1 MTTENKNYTKEQEAS
16 MIAEYKMNPTRATV
30 DVIAEDLGKSVK
42 SVIAKLVTL
51 KVYVKAVK
59 TTKTGK
65 PVIRKTALVEKIN
78 SHFGFEMPSLAK
90 ATKIDLQ
97 NMVDNLS
104 WIKRAEMPKPKWDSF
119 SFGGADFFGVA
130 FPTIPYY
137 SILSPLVNNYLEI

>member
-1 MTTENKNYTKEQEAS
+1 MTTENKNYTKDQEAS

-30 DVIAEDLGKSVK
+30 DVIAEDLGKTVK

-78 SHFGFEMPSLAK
+78 SHFGFEMPSLVK
-90 ATKIDLQ
+90 ATKDDLQ

-104 WIKRAEMPKPKWDSF
+104 
-119 SFGGADFFGVA
+119 
-130 FPTIPYY
+130 
-137 SILSPLVNNYLEI
+137 

>member
-1 MTTENKNYTKEQEAS
+1 MTTENKNYTKDQEAS

-30 DVIAEDLGKSVK
+30 DVIAEDLGKTVK

-78 SHFGFEMPSLAK
+78 SHFGFEMPSLVK
-90 ATKIDLQ
+90 ATKDDLQ
-97 NMVDNLS
+97 NMVDNL
-104 WIKRAEMPKPKWDSF
+104 
-119 SFGGADFFGVA
+119 
-130 FPTIPYY
+130 
-137 SILSPLVNNYLEI
+137 N

>member
-1 MTTENKNYTKEQEAS
+1 MTTETIKNYTKEMEAS

-59 TTKTGK
+59 TAKTGK
-65 PVIRKTALVEKIN
+65 PVTSKKDLVAKIN
-78 SHFGFEMPSLAK
+78 AHFNLEMPSLAK

-104 WIKRAEMPKPKWDSF
+104 
-119 SFGGADFFGVA
+119 
-130 FPTIPYY
+130 
-137 SILSPLVNNYLEI
+137 

>member
-78 SHFGFEMPSLAK
+78 THFGFEMPSLVK
-90 ATKIDLQ
+90 ATKADLQ
-97 NMVDNLS
+97 NMVDNL
-104 WIKRAEMPKPKWDSF
+104 
-119 SFGGADFFGVA
+119 G
-130 FPTIPYY
+130 
-137 SILSPLVNNYLEI
+137 

>member
-59 TTKTGK
+59 TAKTGK
-65 PVIRKTALVEKIN
+65 PVTSKKDLVAKIN
-78 SHFGFEMPSLAK
+78 AHFNLEMPSLAK

-104 WIKRAEMPKPKWDSF
+104 
-119 SFGGADFFGVA
+119 
-130 FPTIPYY
+130 
-137 SILSPLVNNYLEI
+137 

>member
-1 MTTENKNYTKEQEAS
+1 MTTTENKNYTKDQEAS

-30 DVIAEDLGKSVK
+30 DVIAEDLGKTVK

-78 SHFGFEMPSLAK
+78 SHFGFEMPSLVK
-90 ATKIDLQ
+90 ATKDDLQ

-104 WIKRAEMPKPKWDSF
+104 
-119 SFGGADFFGVA
+119 
-130 FPTIPYY
+130 
-137 SILSPLVNNYLEI
+137 

>member
-30 DVIAEDLGKSVK
+30 DVIAEDLGKTVK

-59 TTKTGK
+59 TAKTGK
-65 PVIRKTALVEKIN
+65 PVTSKKDLVAKIN
-78 SHFGFEMPSLAK
+78 AHFNLEMPSLAK

-104 WIKRAEMPKPKWDSF
+104 
-119 SFGGADFFGVA
+119 
-130 FPTIPYY
+130 
-137 SILSPLVNNYLEI
+137 

>member
-30 DVIAEDLGKSVK
+30 DVIAEDLGKTVK

-78 SHFGFEMPSLAK
+78 SHFGFEMPSLVK
-90 ATKIDLQ
+90 ATKDDLQ
-97 NMVDNLS
+97 NMVDNL
-104 WIKRAEMPKPKWDSF
+104 
-119 SFGGADFFGVA
+119 
-130 FPTIPYY
+130 
-137 SILSPLVNNYLEI
+137 N

>member
-1 MTTENKNYTKEQEAS
+1 MTTENKNYTKDQEAS

-59 TTKTGK
+59 TAKTGK
-65 PVIRKTALVEKIN
+65 PVTSKKDLVAKIN
-78 SHFGFEMPSLAK
+78 AHFNLEMPSLAK

-104 WIKRAEMPKPKWDSF
+104 
-119 SFGGADFFGVA
+119 
-130 FPTIPYY
+130 
-137 SILSPLVNNYLEI
+137 

>member
-78 SHFGFEMPSLAK
+78 SHFGFEMPSLVK
-90 ATKIDLQ
+90 ATKDDLQ

-104 WIKRAEMPKPKWDSF
+104 
-119 SFGGADFFGVA
+119 
-130 FPTIPYY
+130 
-137 SILSPLVNNYLEI
+137 

>member
-78 SHFGFEMPSLAK
+78 AHFGFAMPSLVK
-90 ATKIDLQ
+90 ATKQDLQ
-97 NMVDNLS
+97 NMVDNL
-104 WIKRAEMPKPKWDSF
+104 
-119 SFGGADFFGVA
+119 G
-130 FPTIPYY
+130 
-137 SILSPLVNNYLEI
+137 

>member
-1 MTTENKNYTKEQEAS
+1 MTTENKNYTKDQEAS

-30 DVIAEDLGKSVK
+30 DVIAEDLGKTVK

-78 SHFGFEMPSLAK
+78 SHFGFEMPSLVK
-90 ATKIDLQ
+90 ATKDDLQ
-97 NMVDNLS
+97 NMVDNL
-104 WIKRAEMPKPKWDSF
+104 
-119 SFGGADFFGVA
+119 G
-130 FPTIPYY
+130 
-137 SILSPLVNNYLEI
+137 

>member
-1 MTTENKNYTKEQEAS
+1 MTTTENKNYTKDQEAS

-30 DVIAEDLGKSVK
+30 DVIAEDLGKTVK

-78 SHFGFEMPSLAK
+78 SHFGFEMPSLVK
-90 ATKIDLQ
+90 ATKDDLQ
-97 NMVDNLS
+97 NMVDNL
-104 WIKRAEMPKPKWDSF
+104 
-119 SFGGADFFGVA
+119 
-130 FPTIPYY
+130 
-137 SILSPLVNNYLEI
+137 N

>member
-1 MTTENKNYTKEQEAS
+1 MTTENKNYTKEMEAS
-16 MIAEYKMNPTRATV
+16 MMAEYKMNPTRATV

-78 SHFGFEMPSLAK
+78 AHFGFEMPSLVK
-90 ATKIDLQ
+90 ATKADLQ
-97 NMVDNLS
+97 NMVDNL
-104 WIKRAEMPKPKWDSF
+104 
-119 SFGGADFFGVA
+119 G
-130 FPTIPYY
+130 
-137 SILSPLVNNYLEI
+137 

>member
-1 MTTENKNYTKEQEAS
+1 MTTETIKNYTKEQEAS

-59 TTKTGK
+59 TAKTGK
-65 PVIRKTALVEKIN
+65 PVTSKKDLVAKIN
-78 SHFGFEMPSLAK
+78 AHFNLEMPSLAK

-104 WIKRAEMPKPKWDSF
+104 
-119 SFGGADFFGVA
+119 
-130 FPTIPYY
+130 
-137 SILSPLVNNYLEI
+137 

>member
-1 MTTENKNYTKEQEAS
+1 MTTTENKNYTKDQEAS

-59 TTKTGK
+59 TAKTGK
-65 PVIRKTALVEKIN
+65 PVTSKKDLVAKIN
-78 SHFGFEMPSLAK
+78 AHFNLEMPSLAK

-104 WIKRAEMPKPKWDSF
+104 
-119 SFGGADFFGVA
+119 
-130 FPTIPYY
+130 
-137 SILSPLVNNYLEI
+137 

>member
-1 MTTENKNYTKEQEAS
+1 MTTENKNYTKDQEAS

-30 DVIAEDLGKSVK
+30 DVIAEDLGKTVK

-78 SHFGFEMPSLAK
+78 AHFGFAMPSLVK
-90 ATKIDLQ
+90 ATKQDLQ
-97 NMVDNLS
+97 NMVDNL
-104 WIKRAEMPKPKWDSF
+104 
-119 SFGGADFFGVA
+119 G
-130 FPTIPYY
+130 
-137 SILSPLVNNYLEI
+137 